1 MATVHGEAAKGCGE
15 AAQLFSVMVFAAK
28 FVSATSGAMVSRTW
42 TGWRA
47 GKWEEI
53 ADEARVDRGRV
64 EGRGDN

>member
-1 MATVHGEAAKGCGE
+1 
-15 AAQLFSVMVFAAK
+15 MVFAAK